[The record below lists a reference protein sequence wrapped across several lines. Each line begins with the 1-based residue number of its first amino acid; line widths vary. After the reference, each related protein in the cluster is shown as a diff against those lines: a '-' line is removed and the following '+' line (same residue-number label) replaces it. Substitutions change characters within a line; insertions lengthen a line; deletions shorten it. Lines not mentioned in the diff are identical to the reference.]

1 MQFEEMLKKERMEG
15 YDAGRKEGH
24 EEGHKEGLEAGRR
37 EGQAEGSM
45 QMCELI
51 TRMIADGKADMI
63 PKLKTDEV
71 FHKEMLK
78 KYDL

>member
-1 MQFEEMLKKERMEG
+1 MQFEEMLKKERLEG
-15 YDAGRKEGH
+15 YDAGHKEGH
-24 EEGHKEGLEAGRR
+24 EAGRR

-51 TRMIADGKADMI
+51 TRMIADGKTDMI
-63 PKLKTDEV
+63 QRLKTDEV

-78 KYDL
+78 EYGL

>member
-1 MQFEEMLKKERMEG
+1 
-15 YDAGRKEGH
+15 
-24 EEGHKEGLEAGRR
+24 
-37 EGQAEGSM
+37 M

>member
-15 YDAGRKEGH
+15 YDAGH
-24 EEGHKEGLEAGRR
+24 EAGRR

-45 QMCELI
+45 QMWELI
-51 TRMIADGKADMI
+51 TRMIADGKTDMI
-63 PKLKTDEV
+63 PRLKTDEV

-78 KYDL
+78 EYGL